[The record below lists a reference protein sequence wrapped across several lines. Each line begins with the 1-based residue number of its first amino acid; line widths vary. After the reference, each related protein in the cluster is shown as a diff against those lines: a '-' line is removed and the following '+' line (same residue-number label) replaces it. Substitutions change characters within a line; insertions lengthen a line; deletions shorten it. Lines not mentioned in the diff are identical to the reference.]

1 MMASSRP
8 QSATPSAPDAS
19 RLGESQLLIVGLGL
33 IGGSLAAA
41 LKAGGFTG
49 TILACDRDG
58 DEIARGIEM
67 GIIDGGDTELAAVL
81 PGSSLVVLAVPVLA
95 MDAVM
100 GALAAGLHTAAAD
113 VVITDVG
120 STKAAIRDTA
130 ERIFGELPANLVLG
144 HPIAGSEKSG
154 VAASNPTLYR
164 QHKVILTPGERTA
177 PQPLSRVRA
186 LWQACGATVLE
197 MPIEHHDQVL
207 ARTSHLPHL
216 LAFSLVDTL
225 ARQDER
231 LDIFRYAAGGFRDFT
246 RIAGS
251 DPVMWRDIFTANRGA
266 VLQALNDFEGGVA
279 RLRRAVEEGDG
290 DAMLGILDR
299 ASHARHYFDTLLNQ
313 TSYQAGYQTMQDNS
327 MRYRVSPGG
336 SVSGRIR
343 VPGDKSVSHRS
354 IMLGALAEGVTEVKG
369 FLEGEDS
376 LATLQAFREMGVAIE
391 GPHQGRVTIHG
402 VGMHGL
408 KAPAG
413 PIYVGNSGTAMRLFA
428 GLLTGQAFDSE
439 LTGDASLTKRPM
451 GRVADPLR
459 LMGATIDT
467 AEGGRPPLKIHG
479 GQPLKGIDYSM
490 PMASAQ
496 VKSCLL
502 LAGMYAEGETR
513 VKEPAPTR
521 DHTERMLNGFGYTVE
536 RDGDTAWLS
545 GGGSLAAGPID
556 VPSDISSA
564 TFFLVA
570 AAITP
575 GADLTLEHVG
585 INPTRIGVINILK
598 LMGAD
603 LELSHQHEVGGEPVA
618 DIRVRYAPLKGI
630 DIPVDQVP
638 LAIDEFPALFIAA
651 ANAQGKT
658 RLRGAEELR
667 VKESDR
673 IQAMA
678 DGLDVFGVE
687 NTVVA
692 DGIDILGG
700 DDGSGAPNYAGGHVD
715 SLGDHRIAMA
725 FAVAGLRARD
735 EIVID
740 DCANVATSFP
750 GFVELARRV
759 GLTVAPESDAE
770 SVASEQ
776 QGDA

>member
-1 MMASSRP
+1 MASTV
-8 QSATPSAPDAS
+8 QAS
-19 RLGESQLLIVGLGL
+19 VDEDRILIVGLGL

-41 LKAGGFTG
+41 LRSSGFRG
-49 TILACDRDG
+49 AIHSCDPNP
-58 DEIARGIEM
+58 DEISRGIEM
-67 GIIDGGDTELAAVL
+67 GLIDGGDTRLEAVID
-81 PGSSLVVLAVPVLA
+81 GATLVVLAVPVLA
-95 MDAVM
+95 MESVM
-100 GALAAGLHTAAAD
+100 TVLSQVIHRTAPG

-120 STKAAIRDTA
+120 STKAAIRDVA
-130 ERIFGELPANLVLG
+130 RRAFGRVPPHLVLG

-154 VAASNPTLYR
+154 VAAANPELYLR
-164 QHKVILTPGERTA
+164 HKVILTPEPDTDPVA
-177 PQPLSRVRA
+177 LSRVRA
-186 LWQACGATVLE
+186 LWEACGAEVLE
-197 MPIEHHDQVL
+197 MDVVRHDQVL

-231 LDIFRYAAGGFRDFT
+231 LEIFRYAAGGFRDFT

-251 DPVMWRDIFTANRGA
+251 DPVMWRDIFVANREA
-266 VLQALNDFEGGVA
+266 VLASLDDFEAGLA
-279 RLRRAVEEGDG
+279 RIRQAIEHGDS
-290 DAMLGILDR
+290 DAMLATFDR
-299 ASHARHYFDTLLNQ
+299 ARHARHYFESLLNK
-313 TSYQAGYQTMQDNS
+313 TSYQAEYQMQQHGKL
-327 MRYRVSPGG
+327 RYRVAPGG
-336 SVSGRIR
+336 GVTGRIR
-343 VPGDKSVSHRS
+343 VPGDKSISHRS

-408 KAPAG
+408 KAPSG
-413 PIYVGNSGTAMRLFA
+413 PLYVGNAGTAMRLFA
-428 GLLTGQAFDSE
+428 GLLAGQAFDTE

-459 LMGATIDT
+459 LMGAVIDT
-467 AEGGRPPLKIHG
+467 AEGGRPPLRIHG
-479 GQPLKGIDYSM
+479 GKPLKGITYDM

-502 LAGMYAEGETR
+502 LAGLYAEGETR
-513 VKEPAPTR
+513 VREPAPTR
-521 DHTERMLNGFGYTVE
+521 DHTERMLAGFGYEVHRE
-536 RDGDTAWLS
+536 GDTCWLQ
-545 GGGSLAAGPID
+545 GGGKLIAAPID

-575 GADLTLEHVG
+575 GSDLVLEHVG
-585 INPTRIGVINILK
+585 INPTRIGVINILQ

-603 LELSHQHEVGGEPVA
+603 LRLTNEHEVGGEPVA
-618 DIRVRYAPLKGI
+618 DLHIRYAPLKGI
-630 DIPVDQVP
+630 DIPVEQVP

-651 ANAQGKT
+651 ANAKGVT

-673 IQAMA
+673 LQAMA
-678 DGLDVFGVE
+678 DGLATLGVE
-687 NTVVA
+687 HTLYP
-692 DGIDILGG
+692 DGIDIVGG
-700 DDGSGAPNYAGGHVD
+700 GKAEGPNYGGGRID
-715 SLGDHRIAMA
+715 SLEDHRIAMS
-725 FAVAGLRARD
+725 FAIAALRAGD
-735 EIVID
+735 EIIID

-750 GFVELARRV
+750 GFTELARKV
-759 GLTVAPESDAE
+759 GLALEEEAAE
-770 SVASEQ
+770 EGA
-776 QGDA
+776 